1 MKTEEAISIL
11 EQLFDQADELHENT
25 NGNVVYWN
33 QMKAIDIAIKSLK
46 KEDGQDLEDI
56 EKDTLIEQL
65 KESNRELAHRLAD
78 LMTWRD
84 HYKKQY
90 ERLLSEILDRVNV
103 G

>member
-1 MKTEEAISIL
+1 MLILKNVDAPEGAKWFEITFHGGGTEKVTVAGRLDDEA
-11 EQLFDQADELHENT
+11 E
-25 NGNVVYWN
+25 
-33 QMKAIDIAIKSLK
+33 

-65 KESNRELAHRLAD
+65 KESNRELAHKVSD
-78 LMTWRD
+78 LLTWRD

-90 ERLLSEILDRVNV
+90 KELLEDILDRVNV

>member
-1 MKTEEAISIL
+1 MLILKNVDAPEGAKWFEITFHGGGTEKVTVAGRLGEG
-11 EQLFDQADELHENT
+11 EP
-25 NGNVVYWN
+25 
-33 QMKAIDIAIKSLK
+33 K

-56 EKDTLIEQL
+56 QKDTLIEQL
-65 KESNRELAHRLAD
+65 KDSNRELAHRLAD

-84 HYKKQY
+84 HYKKLY

>member
-11 EQLFDQADELHENT
+11 EQLFDHADELHENT
-25 NGNVVYWN
+25 NGDEVYWN
-33 QMKAIDIAIKSLK
+33 QMKAIDKAIESLK

-56 EKDTLIEQL
+56 QKDTLIEQL
-65 KESNRELAHRLAD
+65 KDSNRELAHNVSD
-78 LMTWRD
+78 LWTWRD
-84 HYKKQY
+84 HYKKLY

>member
-1 MKTEEAISIL
+1 MLILKNVDAPEGAKWFEITFHGGGTEKVTVAGSLDNEA
-11 EQLFDQADELHENT
+11 E
-25 NGNVVYWN
+25 
-33 QMKAIDIAIKSLK
+33 

-65 KESNRELAHRLAD
+65 KDSNRELAHKVSD
-78 LMTWRD
+78 LLTWRD

-90 ERLLSEILDRVNV
+90 KELLEDILDRVNV

>member
-1 MKTEEAISIL
+1 M
-11 EQLFDQADELHENT
+11 DELEKVT
-25 NGNVVYWN
+25 VAG
-33 QMKAIDIAIKSLK
+33 SLGEAETK

-84 HYKKQY
+84 HYKKLY